1 MKKILNCHPSLYY
14 TKEDLQTVKDRIAV
28 DEAFSARYEGIKAK
42 GDELLTAHWLSQEEC
57 NSVYSQHGRYYEPG
71 GMLET
76 MAGIFPL
83 LSFVTGE
90 EKYFAFA
97 KEKLLYYADF
107 AVWTGPENH
116 VRRTPWHSE
125 LATTRFLNG
134 YSQLFDAYYDFF
146 TEQERDVIAEAMIQ
160 KGIDPLYADW
170 VDPTRRVHALDSMGH
185 NWWAVCIGYCGIG
198 VMTLYDRLPNA
209 DEKLARIAKAME
221 GFCTYKGHT
230 LLNKIPNF
238 DAKGMFYE
246 SAGYFSY
253 GVGELLNFRLVLHRL
268 TDARLQAPVLNK
280 VGDAILSMVY
290 PVKDADPIRLVN
302 FGDSNVVGSGIGLLC
317 KMLLLNGLGDVR
329 HRYCYHGCNPQ
340 HSALDLIYD
349 DTLHAPAD
357 LSCFAAMEREEMYPE
372 TGYGFWRSGWGENET
387 LFGIRCGYTW
397 NHAHNDAGSFILWA
411 GGKQL
416 LTDSGSTN
424 YSSPHYCSYFTA
436 DKAHNLVT
444 VKGREESG
452 INHLRGTKFRGTM
465 PEYHHKDWL
474 SYCLCDATGP
484 SADVYLRNYRNF
496 LKLDEDLFVIIDD
509 LLAHKPETYQWL
521 LHYEGEA
528 IQKDESIRIQNGDA
542 AVDVY
547 PVYPP
552 CRQTMETAPAGG
564 AYSTGAQVSDQT
576 TGYIQREITSPTKDA
591 CLIHLLAL
599 SPVTVTPLSGDS
611 YEGVQVTKGD
621 VTWRIYYNKEA
632 DGRKMHENSNNRL
645 GDYDTDAYLLVERTE
660 GKKVQRFMAY
670 GSYLRQGEDVLFSD
684 FTKQFLFMKE
694 TIL

>member
-28 DEAFSARYEGIKAK
+28 DKAFSTRYEGIKAK

-57 NSVYSQHGRYYEPG
+57 DSVYSQHGRYFEPG
-71 GMLET
+71 GMLEQ
-76 MAGIFPL
+76 MAESFPL
-83 LSFVTGE
+83 LTVVTGD

-97 KEKLLYYADF
+97 KEKLLYYAKF
-107 AVWTGPENH
+107 KVWTGPENH

-146 TEQERDVIAEAMIQ
+146 TEQERDVIAEAMMQ

-268 TDARLQAPVLNK
+268 TDYRLQAPVLDK

-290 PVKDADPIRLVN
+290 PVADAEPIRLVN
-302 FGDSNVVGSGIGLLC
+302 FGDSNTVGSMIGVIC
-317 KMLLLNGLGDVR
+317 KMLLLNDLGDVR
-329 HRYCYHGCNPQ
+329 HRYCYDKCNPQ
-340 HSALDLIYD
+340 RSVLDLVFD
-349 DTLHAPAD
+349 EVLHSGTD
-357 LSCFAAMEREEMYPE
+357 WSCFLNMEKEEMYPE
-372 TGYGFWRSGWGENET
+372 TGYGFWRSGWEPNAT

-397 NHAHNDAGSFILWA
+397 NHAHNDAGSFILWHK
-411 GGKQL
+411 GKQL

-424 YSSPHYCSYFTA
+424 YNSPYYRNYFTA

-465 PEYHHKDWL
+465 PEYHHADWL
-474 SYCLCDATGP
+474 SYCLCDAAGP
-484 SADVYLRNYRNF
+484 SADVFLRNYRSF
-496 LKLDEDLFVIIDD
+496 LKLDEDLFVVMDD
-509 LLAHKPETYQWL
+509 LLCHKPETFEWL
-521 LHYEGEA
+521 LHYDGQETVTDRCIH
-528 IQKDESIRIQNGDA
+528 IQKEDA

-552 CRQTMETAPAGG
+552 CHTTVESAPVGG
-564 AYSTGAQVSDQT
+564 AYSTGAIVSNEQT
-576 TGYIQREITSPTKDA
+576 HYLKRETETASKDA
-591 CLIHLLAL
+591 CFMHVLAL
-599 SPVTVTPLSGDS
+599 CDVAVTPVTGDG
-611 YEGVQVTKGD
+611 YEGVEIVKGD
-621 VTWRIYYNKEA
+621 VIWRVFYNKEA
-632 DGRKMHENSNNRL
+632 DGRKMHENSNNRV
-645 GDYDTDAYLLVERTE
+645 GDYDTDAYIVVDRTQN
-660 GKKVQRFMAY
+660 GQVKRFMAY
-670 GSYLRQGEDVLFSD
+670 GSYLRLGDEILFDDYNKRFS
-684 FTKQFLFMKE
+684 FIE
-694 TIL
+694 